1 MSKNWFIT
9 GTSSGFGRLMTES
22 LLVRG
27 DRVAATLRKVEA
39 LDDLK
44 AQHGERLWA
53 ARLDVTDAAAV
64 RRVMDQAFQDL
75 GRIDV
80 VVNNAAYGL
89 VGAAEELTDD
99 QVRLQIDTN
108 LIGSIQVIRAA
119 LPHLRAQGGG
129 RVLQVSSEGGQI
141 AYPAFSLY
149 HATKWGIEGFVEA
162 VAQEVAPFGIM
173 FTLAEPGPTRTDF
186 GAKIVSPPAM
196 AAYDGTPAGEVRRMV
211 VGRAFPFSEPQGIV
225 QAMIDS
231 ADQSPAPRRL
241 VMGNG
246 AYSRVRAALVDRLSA
261 LDAQKDIALAADSTG

>member
-1 MSKNWFIT
+1 MSKTWFIT
-9 GTSSGFGRLMTES
+9 GTSSGFGRLMTAS
-22 LLVRG
+22 LLARG
-27 DRVAATLRKVEA
+27 DRVAATLRKVGS
-39 LDDLK
+39 LDDLR
-44 AQHGERLWA
+44 AQHGERLWV
-53 ARLDVTDAAAV
+53 ARLDVTDAIAI
-64 RRVMDQAFQDL
+64 RRVVDQAFGDL

-99 QVRLQIDTN
+99 QIRQQVDTN
-108 LIGSIQVIRAA
+108 LIGSIQIIRAA

-129 RVLQVSSEGGQI
+129 RILQVSSEGGQI

-162 VAQEVAPFGIM
+162 AAQEVAPFGIT

-186 GAKIVSPPAM
+186 GAKIVSPPAL
-196 AAYDGTPAGEVRRMV
+196 AAYHGTPAGEVRRMV
-211 VGRAFPFSEPQGIV
+211 AGRAFPSSEPQGIV

-231 ADQSPAPRRL
+231 VDQNPTPRRM
-241 VMGNG
+241 VMGSG

-261 LDAQKDIALAADSTG
+261 LDAQKDIALAADSAS

>member
-1 MSKNWFIT
+1 MSKTWFIT

-22 LLVRG
+22 LLARG

-44 AQHGERLWA
+44 AQHGERLWV
-53 ARLDVTDAAAV
+53 ARLDVTDAIAV
-64 RRVMDQAFQDL
+64 RRVVDQAFRDL

-80 VVNNAAYGL
+80 MVNNAAYGL

-129 RVLQVSSEGGQI
+129 RILQVSSEGGQI

-149 HATKWGIEGFVEA
+149 HATKWGIEGFVEVTA
-162 VAQEVAPFGIM
+162 HPPSAS
-173 FTLAEPGPTRTDF
+173 L
-186 GAKIVSPPAM
+186 IV
-196 AAYDGTPAGEVRRMV
+196 
-211 VGRAFPFSEPQGIV
+211 
-225 QAMIDS
+225 
-231 ADQSPAPRRL
+231 
-241 VMGNG
+241 
-246 AYSRVRAALVDRLSA
+246 
-261 LDAQKDIALAADSTG
+261 

>member
-1 MSKNWFIT
+1 MSKTWFIT

-22 LLVRG
+22 LLARG
-27 DRVAATLRKVEA
+27 DRVAATLRKVEI

-44 AQHGERLWA
+44 VQHGERLWVT
-53 ARLDVTDAAAV
+53 RLDVTDATAI
-64 RRVMDQAFQDL
+64 RRVVDQAFQDL

-108 LIGSIQVIRAA
+108 LVGSIQVIRAA
-119 LPHLRAQGGG
+119 LPHLREQGGG
-129 RVLQVSSEGGQI
+129 HVLQLSSEGGQI

-162 VAQEVAPFGIM
+162 VAQEVAPFGIT

-186 GAKIVSPPAM
+186 GAKIVSPPAL
-196 AAYDGTPAGEVRRMV
+196 AAYNHTPVGEVRRMV
-211 VGRAFPFSEPQGIV
+211 AGRAFPFSEPQGIV
-225 QAMIDS
+225 NAMIAS
-231 ADQSPAPRRL
+231 VDQDPVPRRL
-241 VMGNG
+241 VMGDG
-246 AYSRVRAALVDRLSA
+246 AYSRVRATLVERLSA
-261 LDAQKDIALAADSTG
+261 LDAQKDIALAVDSTG

>member
-1 MSKNWFIT
+1 MSKTWFIT

-22 LLVRG
+22 LLARG
-27 DRVAATLRKVEA
+27 DRVAATLRKVEI

-44 AQHGERLWA
+44 VQHGERLWVT
-53 ARLDVTDAAAV
+53 RLDVTDATAI
-64 RRVMDQAFQDL
+64 RRVVDQAFQDL

-108 LIGSIQVIRAA
+108 LVGSIQVIRAA
-119 LPHLRAQGGG
+119 LPHLREQGGG
-129 RVLQVSSEGGQI
+129 HVLQLSSEGGQI

-162 VAQEVAPFGIM
+162 VAQEVAPFGIT

-186 GAKIVSPPAM
+186 GAKIVSPPAL
-196 AAYDGTPAGEVRRMV
+196 AAYNHTPVGEVRRMV
-211 VGRAFPFSEPQGIV
+211 AGRAFPFSEPQGIV
-225 QAMIDS
+225 NAMIAS
-231 ADQSPAPRRL
+231 VDQDPVTRRL
-241 VMGNG
+241 VMGDG
-246 AYSRVRAALVDRLSA
+246 AYSRVRATLVERLSA
-261 LDAQKDIALAADSTG
+261 LDAQKDIALAVDSTG